1 MTGVRL
7 VQVEGS
13 PKARVVSW
21 VVPPRGRTGGG
32 VGEVNP
38 GLQAESLQAEASC
51 LCLDLWVVVLQ

>member
-1 MTGVRL
+1 MG
-7 VQVEGS
+7 GS

-51 LCLDLWVVVLQ
+51 LCLDLCNQWVVVLQ